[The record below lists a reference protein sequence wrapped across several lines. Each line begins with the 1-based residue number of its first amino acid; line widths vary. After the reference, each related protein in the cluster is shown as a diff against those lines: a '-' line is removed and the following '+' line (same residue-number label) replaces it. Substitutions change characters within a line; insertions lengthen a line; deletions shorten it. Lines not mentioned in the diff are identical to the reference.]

1 MRKKTD
7 AMTLR
12 RRSALRQMLLI
23 CALFLSVTGAVMA
36 QDGSPRAEVKANFGG
51 ATFIV
56 DDGGGHHLVSGAVRV
71 YVTKRFSIEPEFV
84 YMRDGAADQDRLF
97 SVNAAYDITD
107 PGQRAVFYAIAGGGV
122 QSHRR
127 NPPFDN
133 GYTRGSWNA
142 GIGVKVF
149 ITKRL
154 FVAPELRIGVEPIAR
169 ATIGIGYV
177 FAKWKE

>member
-1 MRKKTD
+1 MRATKR
-7 AMTLR
+7 LCLI
-12 RRSALRQMLLI
+12 ALKAGLLI
-23 CALFLSVTGAVMA
+23 FSLLGGGAVSA
-36 QDGSPRAEVKANFGG
+36 QDGSPRAEIKANYGG
-51 ATFIV
+51 ATFIF

-97 SVNAAYDITD
+97 SLNAAYDITD
-107 PGQRAVFYAIAGGGV
+107 PRKRAVFYAIAGGGV

-127 NPPFDN
+127 SNPSFHN

-154 FVAPELRIGVEPIAR
+154 FVAPELRIGVEPSAR
-169 ATIGIGYV
+169 ATIGVGYV
-177 FAKWKE
+177 FARRKN